1 MKEDEGVGE
10 TNYLKA
16 KCNALIDKALQKKK
30 ELEEINMEIQ
40 VLEEEKASI
49 LARLENAVRGAESGI
64 HQEGESGDTR
74 VSQEQFVSSCNQILQ
89 KLNEL
94 SERVDVPEQR
104 EEVRKISVKEK
115 AKQLA
120 RDYVARLI
128 KFLGMLVVMG
138 MLSLLATI
146 LLDPNLRNMLIELLK
161 ECVR

>member
-1 MKEDEGVGE
+1 MGE
-10 TNYLKA
+10 ANYLKA

-30 ELEEINMEIQ
+30 ELEEINIEIQ

-49 LARLENAVRGAESGI
+49 LARLESAVPETGQAAQAGMI
-64 HQEGESGDTR
+64 QMGEAGDEKM
-74 VSQEQFVSSCNQILQ
+74 SQEQFVSSYNQILQ

-128 KFLGMLVVMG
+128 KFLGMLVAMG

>member
-1 MKEDEGVGE
+1 MGE
-10 TNYLKA
+10 ANYLKA

-49 LARLENAVRGAESGI
+49 LARLENAVPETGQAAQAGMI
-64 HQEGESGDTR
+64 QMGEARDEKM
-74 VSQEQFVSSCNQILQ
+74 SQEQFISSYNQILQ

-120 RDYVARLI
+120 RDYVARII
-128 KFLGMLVVMG
+128 KFLGMLVAMG
-138 MLSLLATI
+138 ILSLLATI